1 MAFTFADK
9 EPVGLASHSSD
20 AFKLFNIL
28 PLQRDLQ
35 ISLLQFNYF
44 QTFQCTFK
52 QKDLQI
58 AGLKFL
64 TRAHFLFA
72 SIALNPHHKTDR
84 SKLFIRILQDWKIL
98 FVK

>member
-9 EPVGLASHSSD
+9 ELVGLASHSSD
-20 AFKLFNIL
+20 AFKLFNIF
-28 PLQRDLQ
+28 PLQRGLQ
-35 ISLLQFNYF
+35 ISLLHFNHF
-44 QTFQCTFK
+44 QTLQCTSK

-72 SIALNPHHKTDR
+72 SIALNRHHKTDR
-84 SKLFIRILQDWKIL
+84 SKQF
-98 FVK
+98 F

>member
-28 PLQRDLQ
+28 PLQRDMQ
-35 ISLLQFNYF
+35 ISMLHFNHF
-44 QTFQCTFK
+44 QNLQCTSK
-52 QKDLQI
+52 SKDLQI

-64 TRAHFLFA
+64 TRANFLFS

-84 SKLFIRILQDWKIL
+84 SKQFISILKDWKIL